1 MSGPIQ
7 MMDFRTL
14 LPLLLPALLI
24 SCSEP
29 QPATDT
35 QAEPTKARQVMVDD
49 GADTTQPAAPQ
60 EDRSTVPFDEKG
72 PRFTWSI
79 VPAAEGTF
87 GFAIYDRGKLY
98 IDQQKAPGLAG
109 PQGWKNKQ
117 DARTA
122 VLAAMEKLE
131 KGEVPVG
138 LNVVGQ

>member
-1 MSGPIQ
+1 
-7 MMDFRTL
+7 MMDVRTL
-14 LPLLLPALLI
+14 LPFLLPALLI

-29 QPATDT
+29 QPATDAQPPPA
-35 QAEPTKARQVMVDD
+35 QARPVMVDN
-49 GADTTQPAAPQ
+49 GADTTQPVAPQ
-60 EDRSTVPFDEKG
+60 VDRSTVPFDENG
-72 PRFTWSI
+72 PRYTWSI
-79 VPAAEGTF
+79 VPAAGGTY

-109 PQGWKNKQ
+109 PDGWKSKT

-131 KGEVPVG
+131 KGELPEG